1 MYSGSLDDILLIL
14 TLFEYELPP
23 EVLYKNLPI
32 KNDLKVSNG
41 IMQAMT

>member
-14 TLFEYELPP
+14 TLNEYELLP
-23 EVLYKNLPI
+23 EVLYKNKKK